1 MADELDSA
9 LTGAAFELASAGFRP
24 MPNQGQEH
32 EEETISSDSA
42 SLREAAE
49 RRAPP
54 LDEIAVRKYTGANG
68 EPVATAEAIT
78 LDRAVRD
85 YASATALDRF
95 SLENE
100 SSKALAARVDALRAE
115 ALASDPD
122 AAEFYG
128 FEPLAAAADKIATAN
143 SHESDKAQRSPET
156 PGVRRDAGLD
166 PELARALQQPQVV
179 RAIEEKIAEA
189 EQVRQSYV
197 DGLVAAT
204 QIAQASFLSQFPE
217 VAGIASEH
225 LPGALELMSRQ
236 DPAKFA
242 RIRAT
247 IESTEQLLAQ
257 HSQESSRQVELAR
270 QNFRDLA
277 QREDAR
283 LDGML
288 KGESKAT
295 QQAVSAEI
303 VASAK
308 ASGVEP
314 AELFRLFE
322 TEPLMRNAT
331 FQRMM
336 YDAGKYRLMMKAKD
350 VATARPLP
358 LVQRPGMAASPAERA
373 QADIRA
379 LSSKLSNS
387 GDIKDAVALY
397 NARKSG
403 RR

>member
-1 MADELDSA
+1 MADEPDSE
-9 LTGAAFELASAGFRP
+9 LTGAAFELANAGFRP
-24 MPNQGQEH
+24 MPNEKPEH
-32 EEETISSDSA
+32 DGESIGSDSA
-42 SLREAAE
+42 SLREAAQ
-49 RRAPP
+49 RRVSPP
-54 LDEIAVRKYTGANG
+54 DETVVRAYIDRNG
-68 EPVATAEAIT
+68 EQVAADEAIT
-78 LDRAVRD
+78 FDRAVRD
-85 YASATALDRF
+85 YASATALDRIAV
-95 SLENE
+95 ENE
-100 SSKALAARVDALRAE
+100 SSKTLATRVDALRAE
-115 ALASDPD
+115 ALTADPD

-128 FEPLAAAADKIATAN
+128 FEPAERDADNLKPADNARP
-143 SHESDKAQRSPET
+143 DKARRSPEM
-156 PGVRRDAGLD
+156 PSNSLDDGLD
-166 PELARALQQPQVV
+166 PELARALQHPQVV
-179 RAIEEKIAEA
+179 HAIEEKIAEA
-189 EQVRQSYV
+189 EQVRRSFV
-197 DGLVAAT
+197 DGLMAAT

-217 VAGIASEH
+217 VAEIAPEH

-247 IESTEQLLAQ
+247 IESTEQLLVQ
-257 HSQESSRQVELAR
+257 HSQESNRRAELAR

-336 YDAGKYRLMMKAKD
+336 YDAGKYRLMMKARD
-350 VATARPLP
+350 AATARPLP
-358 LVQRPGMAASPAERA
+358 TVQRPGMAASPAERA
-373 QADIRA
+373 QADLRA
-379 LSSKLSNS
+379 LSSRLSSS